1 MRNGMAKFEAWQV
14 FAASFKAL
22 GRAKVAVCLGVTEST
37 AYQYGANPTTTG
49 EKRCRNPLER
59 LHSLLY
65 ELDMWGRGDVC
76 RDAINYLRTAFEDAE
91 PRPVVE
97 LKPTMSEEELAD
109 YQEVSAIHSAIER
122 RESFDL
128 VCARAE
134 SAKSEIDRTVAKYR
148 KDCK

>member
-22 GRAKVAVCLGVTEST
+22 GRAKVAGCLGVTESA

-59 LHSLLY
+59 IHSLLY

-76 RDAINYLRTAFEDAE
+76 RDAIDYLRTAFEEAE
-91 PRPVVE
+91 PKPVSE
-97 LKPTMSEEELAD
+97 LKPTMNEELLAD
-109 YQEVSAIHSAIER
+109 YQAVASLQRAV
-122 RESFDL
+122 ESCEQIDIVEAL
-128 VCARAE
+128 VEA
-134 SAKSEIDRTVAKYR
+134 AKAEIDRTYAKYL